1 MRFWISFFLSAFL
14 LNAQAQTMTVKGRF
28 LYTAAGEKV
37 ILRGINEMFIWSK
50 DRTGT
55 TILPEIAKTG
65 ANACRLAWTTAGQP
79 KQLDELIGNCIRHK
93 MIPIIELHD
102 ATGNWSKLQ
111 RCLDYWKQDDVK
123 AVITKHNKWVLLNI
137 ANEVGNITRPDT
149 FQLAYTNAVNQ
160 LRTAGY
166 TVPLLID
173 ASTWGQDETSIL
185 NTWSVIQNA
194 DPKKNCLFSVHTY
207 WTKDAQT
214 RLDALVKRVVAD
226 EIPLL
231 FGEAPQPKVGQTCST
246 DFPYVSLM
254 KQCQTNEIGWLVWSW
269 GAVNN
274 GDCGRPN
281 SAFDIT
287 TDGQYGHW
295 EHPWNRGVVVD
306 NENSIQKTSIRP
318 ASLMRQND

>member
-1 MRFWISFFLSAFL
+1 MRFWLSFL
-14 LNAQAQTMTVKGRF
+14 LFVGVLPVHAQTMTVRGRF

-37 ILRGINEMFIWSK
+37 VLRGINEMFIWSR
-50 DRTGT
+50 DRTGA

-65 ANACRLAWTTAGQP
+65 ANACRLAWTTSGQP
-79 KQLDELIGNCIRHK
+79 EQLDQLIGHCIRNQ
-93 MIPIIELHD
+93 MIPIVELHD
-102 ATGNWSKLQ
+102 ATGNWGKLQ
-111 RCLDYWKQDDVK
+111 SCLDYWKKDDVK
-123 AVITKHNKWVLLNI
+123 AVMDKHKKWVVLNI
-137 ANEVGNITRPDT
+137 ANEVGNVTRPDT
-149 FQLAYTNAVNQ
+149 FQLAYTDAVGQ

-166 TVPLLID
+166 EVPFMID
-173 ASTWGQDETSIL
+173 ASTWGQDETNIVK
-185 NTWSVIQNA
+185 TWAAIRDA
-194 DPKKNCLFSVHTY
+194 DPRKNCLFSVHTY
-207 WTKDAQT
+207 WTKDAQV

-254 KQCQTNEIGWLVWSW
+254 QQCQTNGIGWLVWSW

-274 GDCGRPN
+274 GDCGRPD

-295 EHPWNRGVVVD
+295 QHSWNRDVVVD
-306 NENSIQKTSIRP
+306 NAYSIQKTSVRP
-318 ASLMRQND
+318 PSLAPKTD